1 MPHDPDNK
9 DHWCSE
15 ACEIIGK
22 LKGPPKPQ
30 PPFDLSAAFA
40 RLGIRKKKNGTTKP

>member
-15 ACEIIGK
+15 ECEILSK
-22 LKGPPKPQ
+22 LKGPPAEEPFE
-30 PPFDLSAAFA
+30 FDLKTVLANLSF
-40 RLGIRKKKNGTTKP
+40 RKKNGTKP